1 MPVLCKIS
9 SWGAR
14 VSAKQAETHRRCA
27 VQKLTL
33 FGVASLSSSASAD
46 HVWKLSV
53 PLLGS
58 QACRLTWPAAGINAI
73 MAFACIAAQLTAASQ
88 GSSAARSREAGSTA
102 HIVQE
107 PT

>member
-14 VSAKQAETHRRCA
+14 VSAKQAETHRRFA

-33 FGVASLSSSASAD
+33 FGVASLSSSASAG
-46 HVWKLSV
+46 HVWKLSA

-58 QACRLTWPAAGINAI
+58 QAYRVTWPAAGINAI

-88 GSSAARSREAGSTA
+88 GSSAAHSRQAGSTA
-102 HIVQE
+102 HTFQE
-107 PT
+107 PA